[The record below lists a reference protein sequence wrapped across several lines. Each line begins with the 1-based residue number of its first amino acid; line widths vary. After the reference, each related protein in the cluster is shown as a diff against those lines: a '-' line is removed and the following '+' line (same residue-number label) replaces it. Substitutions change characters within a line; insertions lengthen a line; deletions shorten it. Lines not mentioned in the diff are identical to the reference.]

1 MQHTNSS
8 TLKGLGN
15 GNATAVPL
23 VVPPRE
29 FWLTG
34 FISVV
39 CAVLVTAAL
48 WLLLLQPPKLVTFDM
63 KGTTDRFLL
72 QSARLKLSDEER
84 TALLQ
89 RYNQKLNQVLTARA
103 ATQHEV
109 IVVSAAVVAGLPDV
123 TPQIRK
129 DLAAAMQGGQ

>member
-1 MQHTNSS
+1 MVT
-8 TLKGLGN
+8 
-15 GNATAVPL
+15 
-23 VVPPRE
+23 PRE
-29 FWLTG
+29 YWLTG
-34 FISVV
+34 FVSVV

-72 QSARLKLSDEER
+72 QSARLKLSDDER

-103 ATQHEV
+103 KAQHEV
-109 IVVSAAVVAGLPDV
+109 IVVSAAVVTGLPDV

>member
-1 MQHTNSS
+1 M
-8 TLKGLGN
+8 K
-15 GNATAVPL
+15 AI
-23 VVPPRE
+23 PRE
-29 FWLTG
+29 FWLAG

-39 CAVLVTAAL
+39 CAVLITVAL
-48 WLLLLQPPKLVTFDM
+48 WLLFLQPPKLVAFDM

-72 QSARLKLSDEER
+72 QSARLKLSDTER

-103 ATQHEV
+103 ASQHEV
-109 IVVSAAVVAGLPDV
+109 IVVSAAAVAGLPDV